1 MNAYDAR
8 VTARS
13 TDGRRS
19 TARRPRL
26 PILTLIAVAAL
37 SIGFVATAYS
47 LPIDDFW
54 LTLASGA
61 ALLDGAPIDRALDFT
76 WTPMLDGALNP
87 QWGAQLIFAAPDSV
101 GGALAINAAL
111 IAIGLLTTVQRTARR
126 ATGSAVAIAMLLVVA
141 AIAPHLLARAQ
152 SFSIALMPVALLLL
166 ARYRNPA
173 WLPVAYGLVM
183 VVWANTHGAFV
194 IGQIA
199 VLAALVAA
207 MVGRTNRV
215 VLATTAVV
223 ALLAPLANPS
233 GLELFGYAYGQPG
246 LELIRQISVEWQP
259 AWPWI
264 PLTWLFWA
272 QAGLFVAFRISRRGG
287 APLDEILLGAALLV
301 LAATSLRQIPWF
313 CLATAPI
320 LAEDISTFAGGR
332 LGERLGSMPGWCT
345 GRKARVALLSAAAVA
360 VLIQPI
366 RPLAPQAVAR
376 VTPDAPVA
384 LVDRLAGELDDSGSA
399 RVLNE
404 QVWGGYLAYALG
416 DRIETAMDGRIE
428 IRDRST
434 WASYFSLMRGE
445 GNAVGELAAN
455 DVDWALLALD
465 RETLVRQLTDSGWTT
480 VDRDAQGVLLSAP

>member
-13 TDGRRS
+13 TDGRPSTVRS
-19 TARRPRL
+19 PRL
-26 PILTLIAVAAL
+26 PILALIAVVAL
-37 SIGFVATAYS
+37 VIGFVATAYS

-61 ALLDGAPIDRALDFT
+61 RLLGGAPIDRALDFT

-87 QWGAQLIFAAPDSV
+87 QWGAQLIFAAPGSV

-111 IAIGLLTTVQRTARR
+111 IAIGLLTTALRTARR
-126 ATGSAVAIAMLLVVA
+126 ATGGAVAIAMLLVVA

-166 ARYRNPA
+166 ARYRDRP

-199 VLAALVAA
+199 ALAVLVDA
-207 MVGRTNRV
+207 MVDRTNRV
-215 VLATTAVV
+215 VLASTVVV
-223 ALLAPLANPS
+223 AFVAPLANPS
-233 GLELFGYAYGQPG
+233 GLGLLGYAYGQPG

-287 APLDEILLGAALLV
+287 APLDELLLGAGLLI

-320 LAEDISTFAGGR
+320 LAADVSTFAGGR
-332 LGERLGSMPGWCT
+332 LGERLGSMPGWFN
-345 GRKARVALLSAAAVA
+345 GHKAKTTLLSAAALA
-360 VLIQPI
+360 VLVQPI
-366 RPLAPQAVAR
+366 RPIAPQAIAR

-384 LVDRLAGELDDSGSA
+384 LVDRLAGKLDGSRGA

-434 WASYFSLMRGE
+434 WADYFSLMRGE
-445 GNAVGELAAN
+445 GNAVEELAAN
-455 DVDWALLALD
+455 DVEWALLAPD
-465 RETLVRQLTDSGWTT
+465 RETLIRHLTDSGWTT
-480 VDRDAQGVLLSAP
+480 VDRDAQGALLSAP